1 MRGVAIETEIRRSC
15 HVHARLLDA
24 FIALTTAE
32 LDRQGPGFVEESLQ
46 ELLETLR
53 TERKIYGIAGG
64 IMPIQTPAIEN
75 AA

>member
-24 FIALTTAE
+24 FIALTAAE
-32 LDRQGPGFVEESLQ
+32 LDRHSSGFVGESLQ
-46 ELLETLR
+46 ELLEALR
-53 TERKIYGIAGG
+53 TERKVYGVAGG
-64 IMPIQTPAIEN
+64 IMPMTAPVIEN